1 MEGLSNNN
9 SLSTAPQSGNN
20 SSAPSSKRVRVVVS
34 QSKRGCV
41 TCKARRVKCDEQ
53 KPLCWR
59 CLQSGRVCGGYS
71 HEAKSSLSSAL
82 QPALKCGVTMDS
94 HAERLSYLAAHVL
107 SLDNRG
113 CSPRE
118 DSAWGRI
125 FLQLSSQVECVKA
138 AAVAFGAAYE
148 SSQINLIGHRPY
160 STWNYYGSA
169 LARLRSDFHD
179 RSVGAESLALA
190 SMVLAYVEILS
201 QHEQNA
207 FTHFLGAVQ
216 ILTQAEQHRW
226 QVSSAKMLSTIKDAL
241 VKINLLIGSYGLSQ
255 TPQYMYLDFP
265 RVPTGDDE
273 FCEPELAIDAAMH
286 CLYRSYQF
294 IEEASHLRYTYSNWK
309 EHDPTMCKA
318 QSDAAAECRSVLDCL
333 AALVTTLQGR
343 CSSATPTPTPRDLD
357 MLAEIYAIR
366 TQLTSAL
373 IFILCAHSPYETSY
387 DEHHD
392 QFQSII
398 SDAAASA
405 RLRRRTKPSAFKRF
419 STRLGIVSPLFIVG
433 IKCRNPSLRSLAT
446 ALLTEQSRE
455 GPADGRI
462 LAAIGARLAALE
474 TSSSFTPS
482 PSAPLTACDIIEG
495 QRVYG
500 YSVSPRFNM
509 ESRRVVDVIFQRPS
523 PPLMQ
528 GWGHTDYSC
537 QDGWMYWSE
546 AIEI

>member
-1 MEGLSNNN
+1 
-9 SLSTAPQSGNN
+9 
-20 SSAPSSKRVRVVVS
+20 
-34 QSKRGCV
+34 
-41 TCKARRVKCDEQ
+41 
-53 KPLCWR
+53 
-59 CLQSGRVCGGYS
+59 
-71 HEAKSSLSSAL
+71 
-82 QPALKCGVTMDS
+82 MDS

-107 SLDNRG
+107 LLDSRDCHPG
-113 CSPRE
+113 E
-118 DSAWGRI
+118 GSAWGRV

-169 LARLRSDFHD
+169 LARLRSGFNNG
-179 RSVGAESLALA
+179 SVGAESLALA

-216 ILTQAEQHRW
+216 ILTKAEQRRW
-226 QVSSAKMLSTIKDAL
+226 QASSANILSTIKDAL

-265 RVPTGDDE
+265 RVPTGDDA
-273 FCEPELAIDAAMH
+273 FCEPELGIDAAMH
-286 CLYRSYQF
+286 YLYRSYQF
-294 IEEASHLRYTYSNWK
+294 IEQASHLRYTYTNWK
-309 EHDPTMCKA
+309 EHDPTMCNA
-318 QSDAAAECRSVLDCL
+318 QSDAAADCHFVLNCL
-333 AALVTTLQGR
+333 AALATTLQAR
-343 CSSATPTPTPRDLD
+343 CLSATPTPRDLD

-373 IFILCAHSPYETSY
+373 IFILCAHSPYETAY

-419 STRLGIVSPLFIVG
+419 STRPGIVSPLFIVS
-433 IKCRNPSLRSLAT
+433 IKCRNPSLRAVAT
-446 ALLTEQSRE
+446 ALLKEQSRE

-474 TSSSFTPS
+474 TFSSVPSS
-482 PSAPLTACDIIEG
+482 PSAPLAACDIVEG

-500 YSVSPRFNM
+500 YSVSPNSLGD
-509 ESRRVVDVIFQRPS
+509 SRRVVEVIFQRPN

-546 AIEI
+546 TIEI

>member
-1 MEGLSNNN
+1 
-9 SLSTAPQSGNN
+9 
-20 SSAPSSKRVRVVVS
+20 
-34 QSKRGCV
+34 
-41 TCKARRVKCDEQ
+41 
-53 KPLCWR
+53 
-59 CLQSGRVCGGYS
+59 
-71 HEAKSSLSSAL
+71 
-82 QPALKCGVTMDS
+82 MDS

-160 STWNYYGSA
+160 STWNYYGPA
-169 LARLRSDFHD
+169 LARLRSDFHNE
-179 RSVGAESLALA
+179 SIGAESLALA

-216 ILTQAEQHRW
+216 ILTKAEQRRW
-226 QVSSAKMLSTIKDAL
+226 QASSADILSTIKDAL

-265 RVPTGDDE
+265 RVPTGDDA

-294 IEEASHLRYTYSNWK
+294 IEQASHLRYTYTNWK

-318 QSDAAAECRSVLDCL
+318 QSDAAADCHFVLDCL
-333 AALVTTLQGR
+333 AALATPLQAR
-343 CSSATPTPTPRDLD
+343 CSSATPTPRDLD

-373 IFILCAHSPYETSY
+373 IFILCAHSPYETAY

-419 STRLGIVSPLFIVG
+419 STRPGIVSPLFIVS
-433 IKCRNPSLRSLAT
+433 IKCRNPSLRALAT
-446 ALLTEQSRE
+446 TLLNEQSRE

-474 TSSSFTPS
+474 TSSSVPSS
-482 PSAPLTACDIIEG
+482 PSAPLAACDIVEG

-500 YSVSPRFNM
+500 YSVSPNSLGD
-509 ESRRVVDVIFQRPS
+509 SRRVVEVIFQRPN

-546 AIEI
+546 TIEI

>member
-1 MEGLSNNN
+1 MEELPNN
-9 SLSTAPQSGNN
+9 SQSFTALGSQNN
-20 SSAPSSKRVRVVVS
+20 ASSKRVRVVVS

-41 TCKARRVKCDEQ
+41 TCKAHRVKCDEQ
-53 KPLCWR
+53 KPLCRR
-59 CLQSGRVCGGYS
+59 CLKAGRVCGGYI
-71 HEAKSSLSSAL
+71 HEAKSSLLSAL
-82 QPALKCGVTMDS
+82 QPALKCGFTMDS

-107 SLDNRG
+107 FLDSRD
-113 CSPRE
+113 CHPRE
-118 DSAWGRI
+118 GSAWGHV
-125 FLQLSSQVECVKA
+125 FLQLASQVECVKA

-160 STWNYYGSA
+160 STWDYYGSA
-169 LARLRSDFHD
+169 LARLRSDFNNG
-179 RSVGAESLALA
+179 SVGAESLTLA

-226 QVSSAKMLSTIKDAL
+226 QVSSAEMLSTIKDAL

-309 EHDPTMCKA
+309 EHDSTMCKA
-318 QSDAAAECRSVLDCL
+318 QYDAAAECRFVLDGL
-333 AALVTTLQGR
+333 AALATTLQAR
-343 CSSATPTPTPRDLD
+343 YSSATPTPKDLD
-357 MLAEIYAIR
+357 MLAEIYATR

-373 IFILCAHSPYETSY
+373 IFVLCAHSPYETAY

-405 RLRRRTKPSAFKRF
+405 RLKRRTKPSAFKRF
-419 STRLGIVSPLFIVG
+419 STRPGIVSPLFIVS
-433 IKCRNPSLRSLAT
+433 IKCRNPSLRAVAT
-446 ALLTEQSRE
+446 ALLNEQSRE

-474 TSSSFTPS
+474 MISSILPS
-482 PSAPLTACDIIEG
+482 PSAPLAACDIIEG

-500 YSVSPRFNM
+500 YSVSPRFNG
-509 ESRRVVDVIFQRPS
+509 ESRHAVDVIFQRPN

-546 AIEI
+546 TIEI